1 MEPYLSIG
9 ENEWQHI
16 ITTYEKDEVVD
27 ELAKCLHTY
36 PCPVP
41 EITEKETLK
50 SLNKLKGVRWP
61 DLLIEKK
68 WFPRNERESDYP
80 LTPKYFK
87 RDNKGNNASNPF
99 HVENRWKVDWQR
111 MPSGWK
117 TWQTVKGIKTIVRA
131 FWTLEQVLTKVNI
144 QSIRMATTLRKY
156 VASQFKPSIAK
167 GFYDYFKSVNVLDF
181 SAGWGDRLAGFYCGE
196 TTRHYVG
203 IDPNTLNHPNYKRQ
217 VEFYNKHQTFF
228 EEEKKVDLICSPAED
243 VDYSSYE
250 NYFDMVF
257 TSPPYFNVEKYST
270 EATQSYIRYKDIDSW
285 NKNFLHTTIGKIVPT
300 IKSGGILAVNI
311 ADVYNPKSKNKEYY
325 QICNPMNDYIK
336 SQGLEYYGCIGME
349 MTKRFN
355 SGGAGNAKSEYFE
368 EHLKE
373 KTKDTENVA
382 FGEPIWIWRKK

>member
-9 ENEWQHI
+9 EDEWQHI